1 MQIEVDIEDFEKI
14 MAEQLTKA
22 IESFEHDLVCLK
34 QGAPNYLGMF
44 SLDLEEDKRQI
55 KKMIKAMKRVRTW
68 YGVGYE
74 L

>member
-14 MAEQLTKA
+14 MADELTQA
-22 IESFEHDLVCLK
+22 IARFEDDLALLK
-34 QGAPNYLGMF
+34 EGTPNYLGMF
-44 SLDLEEDKRQI
+44 STDLEEDKRQI

>member
-14 MAEQLTKA
+14 MAEQLTVA
-22 IESFEHDLVCLK
+22 IENFERDLQLIK
-34 QGAPNYLGMF
+34 RNEPNYLGIF
-44 SLDLEEDKRQI
+44 SIDLEEDKRQI

>member
-14 MAEQLTKA
+14 MAEQLTVA
-22 IESFEHDLVCLK
+22 IENFERDLQLIK
-34 QGAPNYLGMF
+34 RNEPNYLGIF
-44 SLDLEEDKRQI
+44 SIDLEEDRRQI

>member
-14 MAEQLTKA
+14 MAEQLTQA
-22 IESFEHDLVCLK
+22 IENFEKDLQLIK
-34 QGAPNYLGMF
+34 RNEPNYLGMF

>member
-22 IESFEHDLVCLK
+22 IEQFEDDLVYLK
-34 QGAPNYLGMF
+34 KDTPNYLGMF
-44 SLDLEEDKRQI
+44 STDLEEDKRQI

>member
-14 MAEQLTKA
+14 MAEQLTVA
-22 IESFEHDLVCLK
+22 IENFERDLQLIK
-34 QGAPNYLGMF
+34 RNEPNYLGMF
-44 SLDLEEDKRQI
+44 STDLEEDKRQI